1 MRKFKKAQRLP
12 HDWATL
18 ALQLRTFQNT
28 QDNPAKS
35 DYGQH
40 TLDSLAQ
47 LLDDYGDELRDAIA
61 IVSRADGE
69 VNASRSQQINQ
80 YHRNRIGKLEKSIGQ
95 IDDALTEPTDPA
107 QEQAPDPLEV
117 AELSSKR
124 KDLAYQLK
132 DHGDKIDRRS
142 HGLHLSRMRRKHR

>member
-18 ALQLRTFQNT
+18 ALQLRHYQHAAS
-28 QDNPAKS
+28 NPQKA
-35 DYGQH
+35 DYGQQA
-40 TLDSLAQ
+40 LDSLSA
-47 LLDDYGDELRDAIA
+47 LLDEYGDELRDAIA

-69 VNASRSQQINQ
+69 VNSTRSQQINQ
-80 YHRNRIGKLEKSIGQ
+80 YHRNRIGKLESSIDQ
-95 IDDALTEPTDPA
+95 IDDALTEPADPVA
-107 QEQAPDPLEV
+107 SDVLTI